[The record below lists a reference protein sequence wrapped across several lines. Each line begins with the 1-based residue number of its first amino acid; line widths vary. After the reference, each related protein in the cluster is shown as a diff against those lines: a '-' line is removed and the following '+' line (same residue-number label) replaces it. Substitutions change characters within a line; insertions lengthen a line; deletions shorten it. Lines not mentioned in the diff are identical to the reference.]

1 MITQEQALA
10 TADRWLNGGAPA
22 ERRREVRH
30 REFGL
35 GWVVWAA
42 PAPLERDPVTGA
54 RRPPADIGDACGVVD
69 RETGELSV
77 WSSVPVDEVARA
89 YEAQHAERA
98 RRDGPPATGPGNTV
112 VATYVD
118 PSNGQEVSLFRLS
131 APGAPPAEYQVAA
144 ELRRMGVPAGNVV
157 AVHTDLRPASLPGGY
172 TAVLVEQA
180 FPNARFS
187 CSFPYGIF
195 PDERAEGVA
204 GLADHAERTA
214 QLAGRPVPPRPRRVP
229 VPRPGEVAAAPAV
242 RDVALGRRVAEAFG
256 EVVRYDADDVAESG
270 LPESARATLVWAGLP
285 AEVPLFFVA
294 DRPEQPPA
302 GGLFADL
309 RTHLSAAAEAPGQAA
324 PELPEPPVL
333 EVLAGWRRL
342 GSDGLCVVAVQC
354 TGHDGRSGSVWA
366 VHPRT
371 GSGRYVNASVSA
383 FLRSLDELAAA
394 RAALPGLDPYAAG
407 AVVAALQGK
416 LAAIDPDAFHKES
429 AWWNVVVEQ
438 MWHGLF

>member
-22 ERRREVRH
+22 EQQREVRH
-30 REFGL
+30 REFAL

-42 PAPLERDPVTGA
+42 PPPPERDPVTGE
-54 RRPPADIGDACGVVD
+54 RRPPAEIGAACGVVD

-77 WSSVPVDEVARA
+77 WSSVPVEEVARA
-89 YEAQHAERA
+89 YEARHAERV
-98 RRDGPPATGPGNTV
+98 RRSGPPATGPGNTA

-118 PSNGQEVSLFRLS
+118 PATGGEVSLFRLS
-131 APGAPPAEYQVAA
+131 APGLPPAEYQVAA
-144 ELRRMGVPAGNVV
+144 ELRRLGVPAGNVV

-172 TAVLVEQA
+172 PAALLEQA
-180 FPNARFS
+180 FPNAELS
-187 CSFPYGIF
+187 CGFPYGIF
-195 PDERAEGVA
+195 ADERAEGVA
-204 GLADHAERTA
+204 KLADHAERTA
-214 QLAGRPVPPRPRRVP
+214 ALAGQQPPPRPCRVP
-229 VPRPGEVAAAPAV
+229 APRPGEVEPAPAV

-256 EVVRYDADDVAESG
+256 AVVRYDADDVAASA
-270 LPESARATLVWAGLP
+270 LPEAARSTLVWAGLP

-294 DRPEQPPA
+294 DRPKAPPA

-309 RTHLSAAAEAPGQAA
+309 RTHLSSGDAELDPQ
-324 PELPEPPVL
+324 LL
-333 EVLAGWRRL
+333 DVLAGWSRI

-354 TGHDGRSGSVWA
+354 NDHDGRAGSVWA

-371 GSGRYVNASVSA
+371 GSGRYVNASPSA
-383 FLRSLDELAAA
+383 FLRSLEALVRA
-394 RAALPGLDPYAAG
+394 RTALPGLDPYAAG
-407 AVVAALQGK
+407 AVVASLQGE

-429 AWWNVVVEQ
+429 AWWSVVVEQ